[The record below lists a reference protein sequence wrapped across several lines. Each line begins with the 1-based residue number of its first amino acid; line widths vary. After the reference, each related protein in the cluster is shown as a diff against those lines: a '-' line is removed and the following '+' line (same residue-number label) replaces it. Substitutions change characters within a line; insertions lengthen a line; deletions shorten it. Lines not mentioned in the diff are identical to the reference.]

1 MDARIKD
8 DEPKP
13 FGLAVDD
20 KSTATTP
27 DTTPARTPTD
37 ESTPTSEP
45 NPFPFHEGKMFE
57 MTRSGAIDMSKR
69 DFVEERLQFFQIG
82 EHTFGGRIG
91 DGVRKPNVVTSN
103 PQIVERAQIKTED
116 DTVISYNIIQ
126 ICTDYSDT
134 SHDMEPP
141 PYSEVSSL
149 CSSFKIGLKT
159 SNVERRDFVCVDW
172 DSSQGQTPET
182 AHQIGPETCRT
193 SKYNQRTDSSRAEP
207 QAYLQTTCN
216 NSRNCSNN
224 ANLEALNART
234 HRSLQSSVQP
244 EQLSMSEP
252 CSVQVINEKEDS
264 VRKDSGTFRDGSIE
278 NNDVISPCK
287 DIKRKPPKSRLPVRI
302 PHPTLGCKNVRTSS
316 RPIQNIRPVA
326 RSRLDPFPDVKPKSS
341 IPMMKVKHVSSS
353 PVGKCRTT
361 TMAKQ
366 KVKAQPTEPIT
377 INKRSKTGPVSR
389 SGSKCG
395 QKTLREVGK
404 SSSSH
409 LIPSSA
415 VKLVD
420 CLSSKEKEMQV
431 YDKDGKSSTS
441 RNTSLSEASQPS
453 STSRS
458 ARDVRSQ
465 VEQSG
470 RDRRRRSRRR
480 TDGGEGSQ
488 GAGPQVAPCVE
499 IEPSL

>member
-1 MDARIKD
+1 M
-8 DEPKP
+8 
-13 FGLAVDD
+13 
-20 KSTATTP
+20 
-27 DTTPARTPTD
+27 
-37 ESTPTSEP
+37 
-45 NPFPFHEGKMFE
+45 
-57 MTRSGAIDMSKR
+57 
-69 DFVEERLQFFQIG
+69 
-82 EHTFGGRIG
+82 
-91 DGVRKPNVVTSN
+91 
-103 PQIVERAQIKTED
+103 ED
-116 DTVISYNIIQ
+116 NTVISYNIIQ
-126 ICTDYSDT
+126 ICTDHSDT

-159 SNVERRDFVCVDW
+159 SNVERGDFVCVDW

-207 QAYLQTTCN
+207 QARLQTTCN

-234 HRSLQSSVQP
+234 HHSLQSSVQP

-252 CSVQVINEKEDS
+252 CSVQVINEYDDS
-264 VRKDSGTFRDGSIE
+264 VRKNTGTFRDGSIE
-278 NNDVISPCK
+278 N
-287 DIKRKPPKSRLPVRI
+287 KRKPPKSRLPVRI
-302 PHPTLGCKNVRTSS
+302 PHAPLGCKNDRKSS
-316 RPIQNIRPVA
+316 RPIQKISQVA

-341 IPMMKVKHVSSS
+341 IPMMKFKNVSSS

-366 KVKAQPTEPIT
+366 KVKPQSTETIT
-377 INKRSKTGPVSR
+377 TNKRSKNGPVSR

-395 QKTLREVGK
+395 QKTLCEVGK
-404 SSSSH
+404 SSSSN
-409 LIPSSA
+409 LIPTSSA
-415 VKLVD
+415 VKVVD

-431 YDKDGKSSTS
+431 YDKDGESSTS

-470 RDRRRRSRRR
+470 RDRRRRRSRRR

-488 GAGPQVAPCVE
+488 GAGPQVAPGVE